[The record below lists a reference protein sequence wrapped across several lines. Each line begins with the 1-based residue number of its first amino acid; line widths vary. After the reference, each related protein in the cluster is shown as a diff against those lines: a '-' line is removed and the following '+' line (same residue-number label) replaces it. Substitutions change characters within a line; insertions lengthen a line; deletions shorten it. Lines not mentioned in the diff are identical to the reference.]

1 MTGRHASGHI
11 FVALAIVIAVAL
23 VGTEKAG
30 STTVAPL
37 AATGVIVTVPGSNLR
52 DAETFTIDDGA
63 GGTTTFEFDSNA
75 SGVIPGHEA
84 IPFAGSDSASQ
95 VAGQIRDAVTRAA
108 QLQVTANSTGPAV
121 WLTNDN
127 VGSTGNMPITETVS
141 DVDFLVLGM
150 SGGTN
155 DTAPSG
161 GTVNDGLSGDVDR
174 QGDASVL
181 KANWSGFTDDVGI
194 DHYEY
199 SASTS
204 ATCNGDVVSA
214 TNVGRATS
222 YTAVASLSAGTTYYS
237 CVRAYDASGNPSA
250 WVASDGV
257 ELASG
262 TLTVTSA
269 VKAKGTIMVT
279 FTDSANTPWIAQG
292 DATTP
297 FECNLG
303 RKGAWVRCA
312 SGDAFKSSAKSVT
325 VRGYLGVDPPVL
337 VQSPP
342 YTATGNG

>member
-1 MTGRHASGHI
+1 MTGRNAGGHI
-11 FVALAIVIAVAL
+11 FVALAVVIAVAV
-23 VGTEKAG
+23 VGTEMAR
-30 STTVAPL
+30 STTVGPS
-37 AATGVIVTVPGSNLR
+37 AATGLIVAVPGSNLL
-52 DAETFTIDDGA
+52 DGETFTIDDGA
-63 GGTTTFEFDSNA
+63 GGTTTFEFDSKNA
-75 SGVIPGHEA
+75 SGVTLGHEA

-95 VAGQIRDAVTRAA
+95 VADQIRDAVSGAA
-108 QLQVTANSTGPAV
+108 QLQVSANSTGPAV
-121 WLTNDN
+121 WLVNDN
-127 VGSTGNMPITETVS
+127 VGSAGNVPITEAVS

-181 KANWSGFTDDVGI
+181 EANWSGFTDDVGV

-204 ATCNGDVVSA
+204 ATCSGDVVSA
-214 TNVGRATS
+214 TNVGTATS
-222 YTAVASLSAGTTYYS
+222 YTAAASLNMGTTYHS

-279 FTDSANTPWIAQG
+279 FTDSANTPWIAQS
-292 DATTP
+292 DAATP

-303 RKGAWVRCA
+303 PRGAWVPCA
-312 SGDAFKSSAKSVT
+312 SGDTFKSSAKSVT
-325 VRGYLGVDPPVL
+325 VRGYLDVDPPLL
-337 VQSPP
+337 VQSSP
-342 YTATGNG
+342 YTPTR